1 MSAIRWMLAKD
12 LRILARS
19 PLLVAMLVLYPIV
32 IAALVGFAVT
42 SGPGNPRVAVL
53 NEIPEDEQ
61 RIELGG
67 RVVDVG
73 EEARPL
79 FESIERVDVE
89 DREEAERRVREGD
102 VLAALIVPRG
112 TVRQLEAAA
121 QGAGGSARV
130 EVLYNA
136 EDPAKR
142 RFVENTIKARVQEA
156 NAALAERFASA
167 GAGYIDLLATGGP
180 LEIGGL
186 RLQILGLGPAEQI
199 LTRVRDALPRSAHA
213 ERAEL
218 DRVIEF
224 ARLGSE
230 NLRYAETL
238 LGAIGTPI
246 EVDSEVIGGETPLG
260 AFAAA
265 VAAAVTLMF
274 VTLLLASG
282 ALAHEREENAYR
294 RLVRGLVSEN
304 GLIAEKAGLAAILS
318 IAVGL
323 LLLGGLSFSADLPWS
338 RFPLWLAAL
347 ALGAAAF
354 GALGV
359 AMGALA
365 REVRAASLLAFMAA
379 LPIAV
384 LGLVPSGAVGDAL
397 YDLIRFVSAL
407 FPFKPTLD
415 ALESALGRSG
425 GIAAPL
431 LHLAALAVA
440 YGALARLALRRFA

>member
-1 MSAIRWMLAKD
+1 MRWLLTKD
-12 LRILARS
+12 LRILGRS
-19 PLLVAMLVLYPIV
+19 PLLVAMLVLYPIL

-42 SGPGNPRVAVL
+42 SGPGKPRVAVL
-53 NEIPEDEQ
+53 NEIPESEQ
-61 RIELGG
+61 SIELGG
-67 RVVDVG
+67 QQVDVAKEAGPLFDSIEQVDVG
-73 EEARPL
+73 
-79 FESIERVDVE
+79 
-89 DREEAERRVREGD
+89 DRAEAERRVKEGD

-112 TVRQLEAAA
+112 ITRTLEAAA
-121 QGAGGSARV
+121 EGAGGSARV

-142 RFVENTIKARVQEA
+142 RYVENTIKARVQEA
-156 NAALAERFASA
+156 NAALAKRFAAA
-167 GAGYIDLLATGGP
+167 GAGYIKLLATGGP
-180 LEIGGL
+180 LSFGGL
-186 RLQILGLGPAEQI
+186 QIEILGLGPAEKM
-199 LTRVRDALPRSAHA
+199 LREVRAALPRDARE
-213 ERAEL
+213 EREQL

-224 ARLGSE
+224 AELGSE
-230 NLRYAETL
+230 NLGYAETL

-246 EVDSEVIGGETPLG
+246 EVDSELLGGDTPLG

-282 ALAHEREENAYR
+282 ALALEREENTYR
-294 RLVRGLVSEN
+294 RLVRGLVSQTT
-304 GLIAEKAGLAAILS
+304 LIVEKAGLAAVCS
-318 IAVGL
+318 IGVGL
-323 LLLGGLSFSADLPWS
+323 VLLAGLSFQADLPWS

-347 ALGAAAF
+347 ALGAVAF

-359 AMGALA
+359 AMGAVA

-384 LGLVPSGAVGDAL
+384 LGLVPSGAVGEGL
-397 YDLIRFVSAL
+397 YDLIRAVSAL

-425 GIAAPL
+425 GMAAPL
-431 LHLAALAVA
+431 LHLAALTLA
-440 YGALARLALRRFA
+440 YAALARIALRRFA